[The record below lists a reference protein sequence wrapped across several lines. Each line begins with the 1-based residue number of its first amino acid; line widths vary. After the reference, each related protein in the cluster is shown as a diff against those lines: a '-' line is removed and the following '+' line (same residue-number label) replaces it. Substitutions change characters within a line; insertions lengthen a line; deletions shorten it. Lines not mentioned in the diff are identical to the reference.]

1 MYVLKDL
8 WYGNIAPN
16 ERAMKDGG
24 EYQKAIRRATALA
37 DDFRKEMS
45 KDAKRAFEEY
55 ENAQDDLCQIGEC
68 DAFVKGVR
76 FGVQMMLDTLLP
88 YDTPLPQITG
98 ESS

>member
-1 MYVLKDL
+1 MVVLKDL

-24 EYQKAIRRATALA
+24 EYQKALRRATALA

-88 YDTPLPQITG
+88 YDTPLPQIAG

>member
-1 MYVLKDL
+1 MFVLKDL

>member
-1 MYVLKDL
+1 MFVLKDL

-24 EYQKAIRRATALA
+24 EYQKAMHRANALA

>member
-1 MYVLKDL
+1 MFVLKDL

-88 YDTPLPQITG
+88 YDSPLPQIAG
-98 ESS
+98 GSS

>member
-1 MYVLKDL
+1 MFMLKDL

-45 KDAKRAFEEY
+45 KEAKRAFNDY
-55 ENAQDDLCQIGEC
+55 EDTQIELCKIGEC

-88 YDTPLPQITG
+88 YDSPLPQIAG
-98 ESS
+98 GSS

>member
-1 MYVLKDL
+1 MFVLKDL

-45 KDAKRAFEEY
+45 NLD
-55 ENAQDDLCQIGEC
+55 
-68 DAFVKGVR
+68 VR
-76 FGVQMMLDTLLP
+76 FLL
-88 YDTPLPQITG
+88 TG
-98 ESS
+98 QQKNGKIYQ